1 MKKFTLTF
9 ENNLLRQQWLHAAL
23 HLPEGWEISPAR
35 SLAINLEQAHCNV
48 PLARVTIEI
57 TPHNLTQSRYDL
69 ILQVTSD
76 GQSYAEPDSDRAA
89 DRRRLSDFQR
99 VTRLER
105 Q

>member
-1 MKKFTLTF
+1 MTSWRPASSPPWRPRVWFST
-9 ENNLLRQQWLHAAL
+9 
-23 HLPEGWEISPAR
+23 PSGWEISPAR

-76 GQSYAEPDSDRAA
+76 GHHTQSLIPIVLLTGGDYQIFSE
-89 DRRRLSDFQR
+89 
-99 VTRLER
+99 
-105 Q
+105 